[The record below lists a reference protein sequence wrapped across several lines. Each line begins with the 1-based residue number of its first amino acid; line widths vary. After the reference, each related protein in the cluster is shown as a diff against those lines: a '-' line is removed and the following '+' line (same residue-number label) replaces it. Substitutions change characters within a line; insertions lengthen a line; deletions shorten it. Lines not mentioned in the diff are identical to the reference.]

1 MLEVV
6 VIKNILRRRSA
17 IIFIMQESKRKSVFI
32 GDLEVKLPDESLDN
46 WVVVKQQS
54 IKYVK
59 GDIILEKYNKEF
71 PHAIVKSYDVICE
84 LASRSTKL
92 SEWLV
97 NANSIYS
104 ELAEMPLYLDGLVE
118 PKIYK
123 GLTQDIQKINE
134 TIGNYSQSRQQLAE
148 KYKSDLKL
156 LEKKEKE
163 SIDKIKGNNKFLR
176 VLTLNTTSLPL
187 TLQLMINGY
196 SPSNS
201 ENLQESQ
208 KVFAREMLIN
218 YKVSLIKKIIEDPN
232 FKVDTII
239 DDNQLK

>member
-1 MLEVV
+1 
-6 VIKNILRRRSA
+6 
-17 IIFIMQESKRKSVFI
+17 MQNFSSKTIFI
-32 GDLEVKLPDESLDN
+32 GDLEVKLPDETLDN

-59 GDIILEKYNKEF
+59 GDIILEKFNKDF
-71 PHAIVKSYDVICE
+71 PHAVVDSYDVICD
-84 LASRSTKL
+84 LASRSTKI

-97 NANSIYS
+97 NANTIYS

-123 GLTQDIQKINE
+123 GLTQDIQRINE
-134 TIGNYSQSRQQLAE
+134 TIGSFSQSRQQLAE
-148 KYKSDLKL
+148 KYKSELKI

-163 SIDKIKGNNKFLR
+163 AINKIKGDNKFLR

-232 FKVDTII
+232 FKVDIVI

>member
-1 MLEVV
+1 
-6 VIKNILRRRSA
+6 
-17 IIFIMQESKRKSVFI
+17 MQNFSSKTVLI
-32 GDLEVKLPDESLDN
+32 GDLEVKLPDETLDN

-59 GDIILEKYNKEF
+59 GDIILEKFNKDF
-71 PHAIVKSYDVICE
+71 PHAVVDSYDVICE
-84 LASRSTKL
+84 LASRSTKI

-97 NANSIYS
+97 NANTVYS

-123 GLTQDIQKINE
+123 GLTHDIQRINE
-134 TIGNYSQSRQQLAE
+134 TIGSFSQSRQQLAE
-148 KYKSDLKL
+148 KYKNELKV

-163 SIDKIKGNNKFLR
+163 AINKIKGDNKFLR

-232 FKVDTII
+232 FKIDIVI

>member
-1 MLEVV
+1 
-6 VIKNILRRRSA
+6 
-17 IIFIMQESKRKSVFI
+17 MQNFSSKTVFI
-32 GDLEVKLPDESLDN
+32 GDLEVKLPDETLDN

-59 GDIILEKYNKEF
+59 GDIILEKFNKDF
-71 PHAIVKSYDVICE
+71 PHAVVGSYDVICE
-84 LASRSTKL
+84 LASRSTKI

-97 NANSIYS
+97 NANTIYS

-123 GLTQDIQKINE
+123 GLTQDIQRINE
-134 TIGNYSQSRQQLAE
+134 TIGSFSQNRQQLAE
-148 KYKSDLKL
+148 KYKNELKI

-163 SIDKIKGNNKFLR
+163 AIDKIKGNNKFLR

-232 FKVDTII
+232 FKVDIVI

>member
-1 MLEVV
+1 
-6 VIKNILRRRSA
+6 
-17 IIFIMQESKRKSVFI
+17 MQNFSSKTVFI
-32 GDLEVKLPDESLDN
+32 GDLEVKLPDETLDN

-59 GDIILEKYNKEF
+59 GDIILEKFNKDF
-71 PHAIVKSYDVICE
+71 PHAVVDSYDVICE
-84 LASRSTKL
+84 LASRSTKI

-97 NANSIYS
+97 NANTVYS

-123 GLTQDIQKINE
+123 GLTHDIQRINE
-134 TIGNYSQSRQQLAE
+134 TIGSFSQNRQQLAE
-148 KYKSDLKL
+148 KYKNELKI

-163 SIDKIKGNNKFLR
+163 AIDKIKGNNKFLR

-232 FKVDTII
+232 FKVDIVI

>member
-1 MLEVV
+1 
-6 VIKNILRRRSA
+6 
-17 IIFIMQESKRKSVFI
+17 MQNFSSKTVLI
-32 GDLEVKLPDESLDN
+32 GDLEVKLPDETLDN

-59 GDIILEKYNKEF
+59 GDIILEKFNKDF
-71 PHAIVKSYDVICE
+71 PHAVVDSYDVICE
-84 LASRSTKL
+84 LASRSTKI

-97 NANSIYS
+97 NANTVYS

-123 GLTQDIQKINE
+123 GLTHDIQRINE
-134 TIGNYSQSRQQLAE
+134 TIGSFSQSRQQLAE
-148 KYKSDLKL
+148 KYKNELKV

-163 SIDKIKGNNKFLR
+163 AINKIKGDNKFLR

-232 FKVDTII
+232 FKVDTVI

>member
-1 MLEVV
+1 
-6 VIKNILRRRSA
+6 
-17 IIFIMQESKRKSVFI
+17 MQNFSSKTVFI
-32 GDLEVKLPDESLDN
+32 GDLEVKLPDETLDN

-59 GDIILEKYNKEF
+59 GDIILEKFNKDF
-71 PHAIVKSYDVICE
+71 PHAVVNSYDVICD
-84 LASRSTKL
+84 LASRSTKI

-97 NANSIYS
+97 NANTIYS

-123 GLTQDIQKINE
+123 GLTQDIQRINE
-134 TIGNYSQSRQQLAE
+134 TIGSFSQSRQQLAE
-148 KYKSDLKL
+148 KYKNELKI

-163 SIDKIKGNNKFLR
+163 AINKIKGDNKFLR

-232 FKVDTII
+232 FKVDIVI

>member
-1 MLEVV
+1 
-6 VIKNILRRRSA
+6 
-17 IIFIMQESKRKSVFI
+17 MQNFSSKTVFI
-32 GDLEVKLPDESLDN
+32 GDLEVKLPDETLDN

-59 GDIILEKYNKEF
+59 GDIILEKFNKDF
-71 PHAIVKSYDVICE
+71 PHAVVDSYDVICD
-84 LASRSTKL
+84 LASRSTKI

-97 NANSIYS
+97 NANTVYS

-123 GLTQDIQKINE
+123 GLTQDIQRINE
-134 TIGNYSQSRQQLAE
+134 TIGSFSQSRQQLAE
-148 KYKSDLKL
+148 KYKNELKI

-163 SIDKIKGNNKFLR
+163 AINKIKGDNKFLR

-201 ENLQESQ
+201 ENLQESP

-232 FKVDTII
+232 FKVDIVI

>member
-1 MLEVV
+1 
-6 VIKNILRRRSA
+6 
-17 IIFIMQESKRKSVFI
+17 MQNFSSKTVFI
-32 GDLEVKLPDESLDN
+32 GDLEVKLPDETLDN

-59 GDIILEKYNKEF
+59 GDIILEKFNKDF
-71 PHAIVKSYDVICE
+71 PHAVVDSYDVICD
-84 LASRSTKL
+84 LASRSTKI

-97 NANSIYS
+97 NANTIYS

-123 GLTQDIQKINE
+123 GLTQDIQRINE
-134 TIGNYSQSRQQLAE
+134 TIGSFSQSRQQLAE
-148 KYKSDLKL
+148 KYKSELKI

-163 SIDKIKGNNKFLR
+163 AINKIKGDNKFLR

-232 FKVDTII
+232 FKVDIVI

>member
-1 MLEVV
+1 
-6 VIKNILRRRSA
+6 
-17 IIFIMQESKRKSVFI
+17 MQNFNSKTVFI
-32 GDLEVKLPDESLDN
+32 GDLEVKLPDETLDN

-59 GDIILEKYNKEF
+59 GDIILEKFNKDF
-71 PHAIVKSYDVICE
+71 PHAVVDSYDVICD
-84 LASRSTKL
+84 LASRSTKI

-97 NANSIYS
+97 NANTIYS

-123 GLTQDIQKINE
+123 GLTQDIQRINE
-134 TIGNYSQSRQQLAE
+134 TIGSFSQSRQQLAE
-148 KYKSDLKL
+148 KYKNELKI

-163 SIDKIKGNNKFLR
+163 AINKIKGDNKFLR

-232 FKVDTII
+232 FKVDIVI

>member
-1 MLEVV
+1 
-6 VIKNILRRRSA
+6 
-17 IIFIMQESKRKSVFI
+17 MQNFSSKTVFI
-32 GDLEVKLPDESLDN
+32 GDLEVKLPDETLDN

-59 GDIILEKYNKEF
+59 GDIILEKFNKDF
-71 PHAIVKSYDVICE
+71 PHAVVDSYDVICD
-84 LASRSTKL
+84 LASRSTKI

-97 NANSIYS
+97 NANTVYS

-123 GLTQDIQKINE
+123 GLTQDIQRINE
-134 TIGNYSQSRQQLAE
+134 TIGSFSQSRQQLAE
-148 KYKSDLKL
+148 KYKNELKI

-163 SIDKIKGNNKFLR
+163 AINKIKGDNKFLR

-232 FKVDTII
+232 FKVDIVI

>member
-1 MLEVV
+1 
-6 VIKNILRRRSA
+6 
-17 IIFIMQESKRKSVFI
+17 MQNFSSKTVFI
-32 GDLEVKLPDESLDN
+32 GDLEVKLPDETLDN

-59 GDIILEKYNKEF
+59 GDIILEKFNKDF
-71 PHAIVKSYDVICE
+71 PHAVVDSYDVICD
-84 LASRSTKL
+84 LASRSTKI

-97 NANSIYS
+97 NANTIYS

-123 GLTQDIQKINE
+123 GLTQDIQRINE
-134 TIGNYSQSRQQLAE
+134 TIGSFSQSRQQLAE
-148 KYKSDLKL
+148 KYKNELKI

-163 SIDKIKGNNKFLR
+163 AINKIKGDNKFLR

-232 FKVDTII
+232 FKVDIVI